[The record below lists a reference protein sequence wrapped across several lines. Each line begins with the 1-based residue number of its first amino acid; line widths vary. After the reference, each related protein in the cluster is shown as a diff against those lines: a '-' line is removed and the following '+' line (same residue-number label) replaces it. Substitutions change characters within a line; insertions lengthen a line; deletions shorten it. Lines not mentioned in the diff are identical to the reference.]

1 MHRLCVLLSTTMLS
15 VVVAATPGC
24 AQTKEAAAAP
34 EQPAAPKQSS
44 LTVGALQIGSATK
57 LAVAGIDIAVA
68 NGSVTYSY
76 YLQNTG
82 TAEIGVAAA
91 VSLPEL
97 QASTDG
103 SETWVLSSSDPENPV
118 GLTIM
123 AADSSVV
130 TKAELHAY
138 ALGVDRLSEI
148 RAERLPLIPF
158 GPATD
163 KALAALTPEAVD
175 RLAALGIVSPR
186 DPAHPK
192 APLTTDWSLDVTRV
206 WRQTLPPGKT
216 VPVTVKFTPV
226 AARYKLAKGDES
238 DLDDM
243 RDDVCLKPEVLKSLK
258 SRLKAAGA
266 WAVTDMTLSADAP
279 SQWID
284 SPNPTLSVQKPAPDA
299 IVVFCGVDDKTADG
313 PAVLGSAPD
322 DSSEIRVVIFQP
334 AAK

>member
-1 MHRLCVLLSTTMLS
+1 
-15 VVVAATPGC
+15 
-24 AQTKEAAAAP
+24 
-34 EQPAAPKQSS
+34 
-44 LTVGALQIGSATK
+44 
-57 LAVAGIDIAVA
+57 
-68 NGSVTYSY
+68 
-76 YLQNTG
+76 LQNSG
-82 TAEIGVAAA
+82 TAEIAVAAA
-91 VSLPEL
+91 VSLPDLE
-97 QASTDG
+97 ASTDG

-118 GLTIM
+118 GLTIT
-123 AADSSVV
+123 AADASVA
-130 TKAELHAY
+130 TKAEVHAY

-163 KALAALTPEAVD
+163 KALAALTPEVAD
-175 RLAALGIVSPR
+175 RLAALGIVSSR
-186 DPAHPK
+186 DPAKPK
-192 APLTTDWSLDVTRV
+192 APLTADWSLDVTRI

-216 VPVTVKFTPV
+216 TPITVKFTPV
-226 AARYKLAKGDES
+226 AAQYKLAKGNES

-243 RDDVCLKPEVLKSLK
+243 TDDVCLKPKVLKSLQ

-266 WAVTDMTLSADAP
+266 WKVTDMTLSVDAP

-299 IVVFCGVDDKTADG
+299 IVAFCGMDDKTASD

-334 AAK
+334 APK